1 MNNQN
6 GLQLESLSRIVQHNE
21 KYDCA
26 MISGYLSKKEDGG
39 KNSPP
44 RAKKRHAK
52 LLAELKMY
60 NYFVIS
66 LKGAWR
72 NEDGEIEK
80 EESFFVVNR
89 GKGKSEEEQKHLQR
103 GLFTVS

>member
-39 KNSPP
+39 KTPH
-44 RAKKRHAK
+44 R
-52 LLAELKMY
+52 EQ
-60 NYFVIS
+60 
-66 LKGAWR
+66 R
-72 NEDGEIEK
+72 NDTQNCWQ
-80 EESFFVVNR
+80 S
-89 GKGKSEEEQKHLQR
+89 
-103 GLFTVS
+103 